1 MTTKNVELINI
12 SEWMRREQLPFQW
25 YSFVNRTRN
34 SITRPVIENYINLY
48 NFFSTENFSFSSMH
62 AQRLQWLSME
72 QMYVQREHHLTC
84 YTYTHTF
91 TNTPFSMTILTLL
104 MYIVPVHNSWAQACH
119 FVVSIFKL
127 YECYATVTSEKD
139 RKKQRIQSTNSNEW
153 QISTRFVSFSVN
165 PFDMKR
171 NK

>member
-48 NFFSTENFSFSSMH
+48 NFFNWKLHSVRCMPNDCNGWAWSRCMCNVNITWH
-62 AQRLQWLSME
+62 AT
-72 QMYVQREHHLTC
+72 H
-84 YTYTHTF
+84 THTF